1 MKQKCRNMKERDH
14 NPARSIGVFLIV
26 FGLMMGA
33 VIFDVLNFGDR
44 DEYIRWE
51 LFLIFIGLIVL
62 FNRNVIGGLIMIAI
76 GSYFILPEL
85 NYNLPEIFEQI
96 YWPLAIVVIGLVF
109 IVSGVVK
116 NATKIKE

>member
-1 MKQKCRNMKERDH
+1 MKERDH